1 MDKQELPRGGIGDAR
16 RRMREIR
23 DRDIGYLL
31 GDPQRELPI
40 TIEEWVAAAH
50 GARTVKYDTQS
61 TGKFSLM
68 DLCFELGCALVHDAR
83 PREARDLFQMIM
95 VPEQRASPTKVLSL
109 LGLGRGLNMWRRYT
123 GADGSLS
130 RAVHDAA
137 SLGDPILLV
146 VARSLWTL
154 NRSDAGMP
162 VELAQLLELP
172 VDPAATAA
180 APLIESIRAYAAAR
194 VYLRAGQ
201 RREGLALLDAVMAA
215 PSFAA
220 LASVPRGLILRMSG
234 VLCAVTGQSAL
245 ARERLESAIGVFKQA
260 LYASGEVHAA
270 FSLARLNAPVDR
282 QQMAVYLGRAQ
293 EILEHTD
300 DDLGPPRP
308 GSRQMPGERAELLS
322 RLAEHEFQRGNLQK
336 ALGYYQQDLKATRL
350 IEGVPRALGYVER
363 NVGRILL
370 ALRRPD
376 KTEEAIAHF
385 EASCALFVQV
395 QDAINVFFTL
405 YLLGHAY
412 LEAGMCERAEDV
424 VNRMAEILRTKRDRD
439 KEQCIVE
446 VLRAQV
452 LWKHHLEIERALGV
466 IVEAR
471 NGLRRYDTDYYY
483 IHALI
488 VEGTLLIHT
497 RDLASAR
504 WQLLR
509 ARRYAVS
516 RELEDLRRQADE
528 LLDSIPP
535 DPRPRSDGVG
545 RMKLAILY
553 AGLRGF
559 TTVCQVIDT
568 AVMAEFIR
576 EFAEMIGQ
584 QASRFEG
591 KPVRFLGDCVM
602 AVFGGDDIP
611 YAKER
616 MALEAA
622 CSMCERFK
630 NLRQRWGA
638 RHPDLAGI
646 GFGFGLSTGP
656 VVADRF
662 GSEDLSEY
670 SVIGEAV
677 NQAARLQEWAAD
689 EEIILG
695 EPAFQEI
702 ARELP
707 DLPATAR
714 MVQLRGYKHADV
726 PARVVHAPT
735 VWPRIQRDRSRGIG
749 LDR

>member
-1 MDKQELPRGGIGDAR
+1 MGKQDISRADIQQAVR
-16 RRMREIR
+16 RTRDSR
-23 DRDIGYLL
+23 DRDLGYLL

-40 TIEEWVAAAH
+40 TVEEWVASAQ
-50 GARTVKYDTQS
+50 GARTAKYDAVS
-61 TGKFSLM
+61 TGRFSLM
-68 DLCFELGCALVHDAR
+68 DMCFETACALVHDAR
-83 PREARDLFQMIM
+83 PREARDLFQMIV
-95 VPEQRASPTKVLSL
+95 VPEHRASPTKVLAL
-109 LGLGRGLNMWRRYT
+109 LGLGRALNMWRRYA

-130 RAVHDAA
+130 RALNDA
-137 SLGDPILLV
+137 SVLGDPILLV
-146 VARSLWTL
+146 VARSLWLL
-154 NRSDAGMP
+154 NRSDAGMA
-162 VELAQLLELP
+162 VELAPLLELP
-172 VDPAATAA
+172 VDPAATGV
-180 APLIESIRAYAAAR
+180 APLIEAMRAYAAAR
-194 VYLRAGQ
+194 VCLRAGQ
-201 RREGLALLDAVMAA
+201 RREGLALLDPVMAA
-215 PSFAA
+215 PTFAA

-260 LYASGEVHAA
+260 RYVSGEVHAA

-282 QQMAVYLGRAQ
+282 QQMAVYLSRAQ
-293 EILEHTD
+293 EILENTD
-300 DDLGPPRP
+300 DDMGPPRP

-322 RLAEHEFQRGNLQK
+322 RLAEHELQRGNLQK
-336 ALGYYQQDLKATRL
+336 ALTYYQQDLKATRM
-350 IEGVPRALGYVER
+350 IDGVPRALGYAER

-370 ALRRPD
+370 ALRRPG
-376 KTEEAIAHF
+376 KIEEAIAHF
-385 EASCALFVQV
+385 EASCALFVEV

-412 LEAGMCERAEDV
+412 LEAGACERAEDV
-424 VNRMAEILRTKRDRD
+424 VNRMTEILRAKPDRE
-439 KEQCIVE
+439 KEHCIVD

-504 WQLLR
+504 WQLIR

-528 LLDSIPP
+528 LLDTIPP

-553 AGLRGF
+553 ADLRGF
-559 TTVCQVIDT
+559 TSVCQVLDT
-568 AVMAEFIR
+568 TVMAEFIR

-602 AVFGGDDIP
+602 AVFGGDDMP

-630 NLRQRWGA
+630 NQRQRWGA

-646 GFGFGLSTGP
+646 GIAFGLSTGS

-677 NQAARLQEWAAD
+677 YQAARLQEWAGD
-689 EEIILG
+689 EEIVVS
-695 EPAFQEI
+695 EQAYREI
-702 ARELP
+702 AQELP
-707 DLPATAR
+707 SLPCTAR
-714 MVQLRGYKHADV
+714 TVQLRGYTSADV

-735 VWPRIQRDRSRGIG
+735 VWPRIQHGRSPGAVSDR
-749 LDR
+749 

>member
-1 MDKQELPRGGIGDAR
+1 MAR
-16 RRMREIR
+16 HEVSRADVNQAVRRTRDNRDREI
-23 DRDIGYLL
+23 GFLL
-31 GDPQRELPI
+31 GDPQRGMAI
-40 TIEEWVAAAH
+40 TIEEWVASAQA
-50 GARTVKYDTQS
+50 ARTSKYDTDT
-61 TGKFSLM
+61 TGRYSLM
-68 DLCFELGCALVHDAR
+68 DLGFEIGCALVHDAR
-83 PREARDLFQMIM
+83 PHEARDIFQMI
-95 VPEQRASPTKVLSL
+95 VAPEHRASPTKVLAL
-109 LGLGRGLNMWRRYT
+109 LGLGRAHNMWRRYA

-130 RAVHDAA
+130 RAAKDAD

-146 VARSLWTL
+146 VARSLWIL

-162 VELAQLLELP
+162 VELGPLLEPP
-172 VDPAATAA
+172 VDPAATSV
-180 APLIESIRAYAAAR
+180 APLIEAIRAYAGSR
-194 VYLRAGQ
+194 VHLRAGQ
-201 RREGLALLDAVMAA
+201 RREGLALLDAVMSA
-215 PSFAA
+215 PSFTS

-245 ARERLESAIGVFKQA
+245 ARERLESAIGVFQQA
-260 LYASGEVHAA
+260 RYVSGEVHAA

-282 QQMAVYLGRAQ
+282 QQMAVYLSRAQ
-293 EILEHTD
+293 EILENID
-300 DDLGPPRP
+300 DDMGPPRP
-308 GSRQMPGERAELLS
+308 GARQMPGERAELLS
-322 RLAEHEFQRGNLQK
+322 RLAEHELQRGDLQK
-336 ALGYYQQDLKATRL
+336 ALTYYQQDLKATRL
-350 IEGVPRALGYVER
+350 IDGVPRALGYVER

-370 ALRRPD
+370 ALRRPGR
-376 KTEEAIAHF
+376 TEEAIAHF
-385 EASCALFVQV
+385 EASCKLFAQV
-395 QDAINVFFTL
+395 QDAINVFFSL

-412 LEAGMCERAEDV
+412 LEAGRYEQAEDV
-424 VNRMAEILRTKRDRD
+424 VGRMTEILQTKSDRDR
-439 KEQCIVE
+439 EHCIVD

-452 LWKHHLEIERALGV
+452 LWKHNREIERALGV
-466 IVEAR
+466 IAEAR
-471 NGLRRYDTDYYY
+471 DGLRRYDTDYHY

-504 WQLLR
+504 WQLVR

-535 DPRPRSDGVG
+535 DPRSRADGVG

-553 AGLRGF
+553 ADLRGF
-559 TTVCQVIDT
+559 TSVCQVIDT
-568 AVMAEFIR
+568 TVMAEFIR

-584 QASRFEG
+584 QANRFEG

-602 AVFGGDDIP
+602 AVFGSDDVP
-611 YAKER
+611 FAKER

-630 NLRQRWGA
+630 NQRQRWGA
-638 RHPDLAGI
+638 RHPDLGEIGI
-646 GFGFGLSTGP
+646 GFGLSTGP

-689 EEIILG
+689 EEILISVQ
-695 EPAFQEI
+695 AFQEI
-702 ARELP
+702 AREIPNLP
-707 DLPATAR
+707 FTTR
-714 MVQLRGYKHADV
+714 TVQLRGFKSADV
-726 PARVVHAPT
+726 PVHVVHAPT
-735 VWPRIQRDRSRGIG
+735 VWPRIQRDRSRSIV